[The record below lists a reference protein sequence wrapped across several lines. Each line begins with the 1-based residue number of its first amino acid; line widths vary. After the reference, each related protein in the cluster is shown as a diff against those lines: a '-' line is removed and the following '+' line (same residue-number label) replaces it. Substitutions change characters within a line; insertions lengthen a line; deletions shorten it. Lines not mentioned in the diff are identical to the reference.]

1 MASKY
6 THLELDRDI
15 AAPAGYYTPQ
25 KETRLKDD
33 GREVLC
39 VLNQA
44 VIDSSCCGVADYR
57 SALVPGYIVGW
68 HAGHDRAGNPVSGS
82 PSRLSGLFSR
92 VSSARR
98 QSSFSCCLCIR
109 TNRTLFPPL

>member
-39 VLNQA
+39 VLSQA

-68 HAGHDRAGNPVSGS
+68 HAGHDRAGNPVTEVE
-82 PSRLSGLFSR
+82 PIIDKR
-92 VSSARR
+92 VRDR
-98 QSSFSCCLCIR
+98 IR
-109 TNRTLFPPL
+109 KIIRDTEHVNQTEFW